1 MAKKLITYYTF
12 EPATNTVKVKGNIPA
27 KRLLLITNVTDNVN
41 IYNFADNFLGLSS
54 RSYDKV
60 AEETSFVLNFNCSSM
75 QATDELQI
83 FYEKD
88 YVNIEPSETYV
99 DAVSKFRVSNPEN
112 LVDTDFEYGPQAS
125 KWETIQTIN
134 NIPSFYASTADTTIP
149 FITKVE
155 STKDSEII
163 TVTCEFEHGLSTGVP
178 ITVTGLSS
186 LSAEGAYLIQSV
198 PSNETFTYKARAT
211 QPEGKELQ
219 GTYTSIIPGKFFQG
233 SQVNLSQTRGIT
245 SDLYRKIVQ
254 VKATVTLTA
263 TTAFDSDVIVGAT
276 VSTPSAT
283 GEIAKVDG
291 SSIIVINIEGAG
303 FSADETMSITGAA
316 ADYTIESTANNGV
329 VDSGNR
335 YFIGPSLELSYIDPD
350 FDLVRN
356 SIYIF
361 DQSHSSNTGHPLEFA
376 DAATGGNLHT
386 TFVYSFGTPGQ
397 AGAYTRI
404 LVTSGEPSY
413 NTLHYRC
420 SQHTGMGSSYNIV
433 FGTNTKVLLTT
444 RAEHGFA
451 DNTNFYFVN
460 TVSPKIL
467 EVPDSTVTA
476 PDGRPVFDHIEQD
489 VITVNEDPTQRVP
502 YNYESTYTKRFDE
515 TDVNYGSDSITMVNH
530 GFHNRAAVLY
540 YPNPGDLPM
549 GGLSRMQVYYI
560 ERINNDSFYLNRS
573 QRNNYRV
580 NLSSGGT
587 FTHGSHNLG
596 LVYNIQTEYSPRR
609 NWYVYYR
616 TFFRSNR
623 DTYSGY
629 DFATVDGNYGL
640 GRTPWDVAAFF
651 STTRYGNGI
660 SSGNPQ
666 EYLMKWD
673 YYRRGYQMRTY
684 GYHLQSL
691 PLGNTQWQG
700 RYDFLTDHEN
710 QGVNGNNNGNYSYGY
725 VTGGYGGRNRKTY
738 WTNSQ
743 CYLQD
748 ISDYQ
753 FRLNGNEWYYWYYQS
768 GYDGDPT
775 WYFRSVNEDGQT
787 NSYIALL
794 KRNTSTNDSFYKQ
807 NHGFQTNDNVTLGT
821 TGAVH
826 YYYNNAGDRTTTT
839 SGTYYIE
846 RINNDRF
853 RIKTSTG
860 ASPLRLAGA
869 TGVTTFTAVLTNPT
883 RNSIYIADNQFS
895 AGELLKYNN
904 PTGNAPA
911 GSPGLVDGTS
921 YYVYPISGNRFT
933 LSLTQGGSMVDFTDS
948 GTGSH
953 TFENTTADFG
963 VVDGSYTT
971 TTAISDTEL
980 EVTIPFKIPPTSKGF
995 SAAADVDDTNDRI
1008 NIPNHFFST
1017 GTRVLYDNVGGTD
1030 IPGLTHNTDYY
1041 IVVLDHNFFQ
1051 LAASEADA
1059 VAEPPTVIDLTGQGS
1074 GNQRFVSSNLSGEVT
1089 GAGTVEVTSGS
1100 RQVVGT
1106 DTSFERF
1113 FKVGDTIKVVD
1124 TTGGSPGTVKSR
1136 TITAVTDD
1144 NILLV
1149 DTALDFT
1156 ASSVV
1161 YLIPSYIYV
1170 RPDGFYLHR
1179 PFDGGMEI
1187 GTSKSPNS
1195 KISRQTRKY
1204 FRYQSGKGIQTSY
1217 AINFI
1222 PLIPILDLSYAARGT
1237 TVSMDATAAQGS
1249 DQLTVASTAGLIKD
1263 MKVTGSG
1270 IGLNPEGFS
1279 TRVIE
1284 IINSTTLRI
1293 SSNCTAP
1300 LVSETLVFHEIV
1312 EGLVTTSKP
1321 HNLSNQLD
1329 IKIIDSDDSA
1339 WNISSS
1345 VTEITNDFEF
1355 KYLLEVEPSRSNSG
1369 GFPKAQVLSWNGCD
1383 IRAGMFDDQN
1393 GFFYEFNGQTLNC
1406 VRRSSVLQLPG
1417 TVSVTN
1423 QDNIVTGNNTKFLS
1437 ELAKGEQIVIRGMSY
1452 RVVKVTSNTQITVQ
1466 PAYRGVSA
1474 NNVICTKTID
1484 TKVGQDNWNIDKA
1497 DGEGPSGFDLDIT
1510 KIQMCYMDY
1519 SWYGA
1524 GKIRFGFKDQ
1534 NGHVKYVH
1542 EFKHNNRLTESYFRS
1557 GNLPARYEIENNE
1570 LPSYVGTLFH
1580 WGTSVIMD
1588 GMYQDDEAYLFT
1600 ASGNVQKFTNENA
1613 VDKNTQANTAIRNER
1628 YQGNYYYREYFLVLF
1643 FQQSDASAFATNT
1656 LLYNNSTANG
1666 YFQAGRPINSRSRM
1680 GASYYEVYIQYF
1692 EGTNSVF
1699 NRYHTDNIQRA
1710 LCGSN
1715 GCITVPNGT
1724 TMSIGAPAGTNNPIP
1739 QDIPLISIRLAPS
1752 VDSSITG
1759 ALGEREI
1766 INRMQLKLASVGIL
1780 TTHETEISLKL
1791 NGRLSTDAYQN
1802 VQEPSLCQLVR
1813 HSSNETV
1820 AGGSTILSFRAAGG
1834 GTGESTST
1842 NYDLAQISALG
1853 NSILGGDGTFPN
1865 GPDILTVVANIVDS
1879 TGVSTSNPFAVS
1891 ARVTWQESQA

>member
-12 EPATNTVKVKGNIPA
+12 EPTTNTVKVKGNIPA

-41 IYNFADNFLGLSS
+41 IYNFADAFLGLSS
-54 RSYDKV
+54 RSYDKTT
-60 AEETSFVLNFNCSSM
+60 EETSFVLNFNCSAM
-75 QATDELQI
+75 QSTDELQI

-149 FITKVE
+149 FIQRVE

-198 PSNETFTYKARAT
+198 PSNETFTYKARAN
-211 QPEGKELQ
+211 QPETKELQ

-245 SDLYRKIVQ
+245 SDLFKKTVV
-254 VKATVTLTA
+254 VKATIELTA
-263 TTAFDSDVIVGAT
+263 TTAYDTDVLVGANA
-276 VSTPSAT
+276 SSPSASGT
-283 GEIAKVDG
+283 IAKVDG
-291 SSIIVINIEGAG
+291 NTITVVDIQGTAFG
-303 FSADETMSITGAA
+303 ADEPLTITGAA
-316 ADYTIESTANNGV
+316 TGYTIESAANNGV

-335 YFIGPSLELSYIDPD
+335 YFIGNDADNSYVDPD

-356 SIYIF
+356 SIYVF
-361 DQSHSSNTGHPLEFA
+361 DQSDPSNTGHPLEFA
-376 DAATGGNLHT
+376 DAATGGTVHSD
-386 TFVYSFGTPGQ
+386 FVYSHGTPGQ

-404 LVTSGEPSY
+404 FVTSALPSY
-413 NTLHYRC
+413 NTLYYRC
-420 SQHTGMGSSYNIV
+420 TNHAGMGASYTIV

-444 RAEHGFA
+444 RSEHGFA

-467 EVPDSTVTA
+467 EVPDSTATA
-476 PDGRPVFDHIEQD
+476 ADGRPIIDPDEQANI
-489 VITVNEDPTQRVP
+489 VTAEDPTRRVP

-515 TDVNYGSDSITMVNH
+515 TDINYGSDSITMTGH

-540 YPNPGDLPM
+540 YPNPGDVAV

-560 ERINNDSFYLNRS
+560 ERIDDNSFYLNHS
-573 QRNNYRV
+573 QRTQSNYRL
-580 NLSSGGT
+580 NLTAGGT
-587 FTHGSHNLG
+587 FAHGSHNLG
-596 LVYNIQTEYSPRR
+596 LVYNIQSEYSPRR

-616 TFFRSNR
+616 TYFRSDRN
-623 DTYSGY
+623 TYSGW
-629 DFATVDGNYGL
+629 DFAGVDGTYGL

-651 STTRYGNGI
+651 STTRYGDGI
-660 SSGNPQ
+660 SSNHP
-666 EYLMKWD
+666 ERYLMKWD
-673 YYRRGYQMRTY
+673 YYRRGYEMRTY
-684 GYHLQSL
+684 GYHHVTL
-691 PLGNTQWQG
+691 PLGNSQWQG
-700 RYDFLTDHEN
+700 NYDFLTDHEN
-710 QGVNGNNNGNYSYGY
+710 YGVNGNNNGNYSYGY
-725 VTGGYGGRNRKTY
+725 VTGGYNGRNRKTY

-748 ISDYQ
+748 ESDYQ

-775 WYFRSVNEDGQT
+775 WYFRSINEDGQT
-787 NSYIALL
+787 NQYIALL
-794 KRNTSTNDSFYKQ
+794 KRNTSTNDSFYKA
-807 NHGFQTNDNVTLGT
+807 NHGFQTNDSVVLST

-826 YYYNNAGDRTTTT
+826 YYNQVTGNNQRTSTT
-839 SGTYYIE
+839 SGTWYID

-853 RIKTSTG
+853 RIKSSTG
-860 ASPLRLAGA
+860 ASPMRLAGA
-869 TGVTTFTAVLTNPT
+869 TGVTTFTAILTNPT
-883 RNSIYIADNQFS
+883 RNSVYIADNQFS
-895 AGELLKYNN
+895 SGEIVKYET
-904 PTGNAPA
+904 TGVAPA
-911 GSPGLVDGTS
+911 GLTSGDS

-933 LSLTQGGSMVDFTDS
+933 LSLTQGGSMIDITNS
-948 GTGSH
+948 GSGAH

-971 TTAISDTEL
+971 TKAISENEL
-980 EVTIPFKIPPTSKGF
+980 EVTIPFKIPPTGKGF
-995 SAAADVDDTNDRI
+995 NAATDVDDTNDRI
-1008 NIPNHFFST
+1008 NIPSHFFST
-1017 GTRVLYDNVGGTD
+1017 GTRVIYDNSGGTT
-1030 IPGLTHNTDYY
+1030 IPGLTHNKDYY
-1041 IVVLDHNFFQ
+1041 IVVIDHNFFQ
-1051 LAASEADA
+1051 LAETEADA
-1059 VAEPPTVIDLTGQGS
+1059 IAQSPTVVDITGAGS

-1089 GAGTVEVTSGS
+1089 GAGTVEVTNGS
-1100 RQVVGT
+1100 RSIEGT
-1106 DTSFERF
+1106 DTAFERF
-1113 FKVGDTIKVVD
+1113 FKVGDILKVVD
-1124 TTGGSPGTVKSR
+1124 VTGGSPGVIKSR
-1136 TITAVTDD
+1136 RITAVTDD
-1144 NILLV
+1144 SNLLV

-1222 PLIPILDLSYAARGT
+1222 PLIPILDLSYATRGT
-1237 TVSMDATAAQGS
+1237 TTTLAATAAQGS
-1249 DQLTVASTAGLIKD
+1249 DELTVSSTAGILKD

-1270 IGLNPEGFS
+1270 IGLTPEGFS

-1300 LVSETLVFHEIV
+1300 LVSESLVFHEII

-1345 VTEITNDFEF
+1345 VTSITNDFEF
-1355 KYLLEVEPSRSNSG
+1355 KYLLEVEPARSNSG

-1423 QDNIVTGNNTKFLS
+1423 QDNIVVGNNTKFLS
-1437 ELAKGEQIVIRGMSY
+1437 ELSKGEQIVIRGMSY

-1466 PAYRGVSA
+1466 PAYRGVTA
-1474 NNVICTKTID
+1474 ENVICTKTID
-1484 TKVGQDNWNIDKA
+1484 TKVGQDNWNIDHA
-1497 DGEGPSGFDLDIT
+1497 DGAGPSGFDLDIT

-1600 ASGNVQKFTNENA
+1600 ASGNVQKFTNENS
-1613 VDKNTQANTAIRNER
+1613 VNKTTQANTAIRNER
-1628 YQGNYYYREYFLVLF
+1628 WQGNYYYREYFLVLF
-1643 FQQSDASAFATNT
+1643 FNLSDASSFPTNT
-1656 LLYNNSTANG
+1656 LIYNDTVASN
-1666 YFQAGRPINSRSRM
+1666 YFKDGRPINSRSRA
-1680 GASYYEVYIQYF
+1680 GSSYYEVYIQYF

-1724 TMSIGAPAGTNNPIP
+1724 TMSIGAPNNTSNPIP

-1820 AGGSTILSFRAAGG
+1820 SGGATILSFRAAGG

-1842 NYDLAQISALG
+1842 NYDLSQISALG

-1879 TGVSTSNPFAVS
+1879 TGVNTNNPFAVS